1 MARVQ
6 ERRAFFFQPQEFKVD
21 AGFIPSQRAADFCGG
36 LKAAIFRPA
45 CAQRHG
51 HATQENIAQCY
62 GGFMRHGL
70 YGFRHEMTAML
81 AERLA
86 QAFVE

>member
-51 HATQENIAQCY
+51 HATQKDIAQGYSDLMGY
-62 GGFMRHGL
+62 GFHS
-70 YGFRHEMTAML
+70 FRHEVAAML
-81 AERLA
+81 AERFA
-86 QAFVE
+86 